1 MKRTVSP
8 ARQLAFDIL
17 RQVLEQ
23 GETVS
28 PLLHGPATDR
38 LSLEDRHLTQEL
50 TLGVLR
56 RQAWL
61 DFLIER
67 YARRPIAKLDPVAL
81 LALRLGLYQLKC
93 LSRIPAHAALN
104 ESVNLVHQAGRKSA
118 APFVN
123 AVLRA
128 AQREAEIPAG
138 AWPSDPLTRLAIETS
153 HPAWLLRRWIA
164 RWGGEEARAL
174 ATQNNLPPRQVFRY
188 NESRAPQSVTDG
200 WLAAHGIAHS
210 PGQLVPQARVVDQG
224 VLTPRSQPV
233 AEGWIYLQEEGSQWV
248 ARLATPL
255 LSAEPPSPYRVW
267 DVCGAPGGKMAL
279 MASLLP
285 GSSQRVLTDGSWS
298 RLETTRSLL
307 QRQGTPEIWMAQ
319 ADLLRRA
326 PFAENSFDQILVD
339 APCSGL
345 GTLQKHPEIKW
356 RLTPAIL
363 QSLARRQ
370 EEMLSHAATA
380 LSSGGL
386 LTYAVCSTE
395 MEEGEEIVARFRARH
410 PAFREVTRERLVEL
424 GLDPEALLTPRVGA
438 RTFPHRHQ
446 TEAFFVAVLWK
457 KRR

>member
-1 MKRTVSP
+1 VKRTVSP
-8 ARQLAFDIL
+8 ARQLAFEIL

-28 PLLHGPATDR
+28 PLLYGPATER
-38 LSLEDRHLTQEL
+38 LSPEDRHLAQEL

-81 LALRLGLYQLKC
+81 LALRLGLYQLKW
-93 LSRIPAHAALN
+93 LSRIPAHAAIH
-104 ESVNLVHQAGRKSA
+104 ESVNLVHEARRKGA

-128 AQREAEIPAG
+128 AQREEEVPDE
-138 AWPSDPLTRLAIETS
+138 AWPTDPLARLAIETS

-164 RWGGEEARAL
+164 RWGLEETRAL
-174 ATQNNLPPRQVFRY
+174 AERNNLPPRQVFRY
-188 NESRAPQSVTDG
+188 NEARSPQSVTNA
-200 WLAAHGIAHS
+200 WLATHGITHTA
-210 PGQLVPQARVVDQG
+210 GELVPQARVVVQG
-224 VLTPRSQPV
+224 SLTPRAQPV

-248 ARLATPL
+248 ARLATPI
-255 LSAEPPSPYRVW
+255 LSAVPPSPYHVW

-285 GSSQRVLTDGSWS
+285 EGSHRVLTDDNRS
-298 RLETTRSLL
+298 RLETTRGLL
-307 QRQGTPEIWMAQ
+307 RRQGTPEIWMAQ
-319 ADLLRRA
+319 ADLLRPA
-326 PFAENSFDQILVD
+326 PFAEATFNQILVD

-356 RLTPAIL
+356 RMTPQIIV
-363 QSLARRQ
+363 SLARRQ
-370 EEMLSHAATA
+370 EEMLTHAATA

-395 MEEGEEIVARFRARH
+395 IEEGEEIIARFRARH
-410 PAFREVTRERLVEL
+410 PAFREITRERLVEL
-424 GLDPEALLTPRVGA
+424 GLDPEGLLTPQSGA

-457 KRR
+457 RR

>member
-8 ARQLAFDIL
+8 ARQLAFEIL
-17 RQVLEQ
+17 RQVHEQ

-28 PLLHGPATDR
+28 PLLHGPAADR
-38 LSLEDRHLTQEL
+38 LSPEDRHLAQEL

-67 YARRPIAKLDPVAL
+67 YARRPVAKIDPVAL

-93 LSRIPAHAALN
+93 LSRIPAHAALH
-104 ESVNLVHQAGRKSA
+104 ESVNLVHEARRQGA

-128 AQREAEIPAG
+128 AQREEEIPAE
-138 AWPSDPLTRLAIETS
+138 AWPTDPLTRLAIETS
-153 HPAWLLRRWIA
+153 HPAWLLRRWMA
-164 RWGGEEARAL
+164 RWGGEETRAL
-174 ATQNNLPPRQVFRY
+174 AARNNLPPRQVFRY
-188 NESRAPQSVTDG
+188 NESRAPRSVTDE
-200 WLAAHGIAHS
+200 WLATHGIAHS

-224 VLTPRSQPV
+224 VLTPRAQPV

-255 LSAEPPSPYRVW
+255 RSAEAPSPYRVW
-267 DVCGAPGGKMAL
+267 DACGAPGGKMAL

-285 GSSQRVLTDGSWS
+285 ESSQRVLTDGNWS
-298 RLETTRSLL
+298 RLETTRRLL
-307 QRQGTPEIWMAQ
+307 QGQGAPEIWLAQ

-326 PFAENSFDQILVD
+326 PFAEGSFDQILVD

-356 RLTPAIL
+356 RLTPAVI

-370 EEMLSHAATA
+370 EEMLTQAAAT
-380 LSSGGL
+380 LSTGGL

-395 MEEGEEIVARFRARH
+395 AEEGEQVVTRFRARH
-410 PAFREVTRERLVEL
+410 PGFREVTRERLVEL
-424 GLDPEALLTPRVGA
+424 GLDPEALLTSQTGA

-457 KRR
+457 KR

>member
-8 ARQLAFDIL
+8 ARQLAFEIL
-17 RQVLEQ
+17 RQVHEQ

-28 PLLHGPATDR
+28 PLLHGPAADR
-38 LSLEDRHLTQEL
+38 LSPEDRHLAQEL

-67 YARRPIAKLDPVAL
+67 YARRPIAKIDPVAL

-93 LSRIPAHAALN
+93 LSRIPAHAALH
-104 ESVNLVHQAGRKSA
+104 ESVNLVHEARRQGA

-128 AQREAEIPAG
+128 AQREEEIPAE
-138 AWPSDPLTRLAIETS
+138 AWPTDPLTRLAIETS
-153 HPAWLLRRWIA
+153 HPAWLLRRWMA
-164 RWGGEEARAL
+164 RWGGEETRAL
-174 ATQNNLPPRQVFRY
+174 AARNNLPPRQVFRY
-188 NESRAPQSVTDG
+188 NESRAPQSVTDE
-200 WLAAHGIAHS
+200 WLATHGIAHS

-224 VLTPRSQPV
+224 VLTPRAQPV

-255 LSAEPPSPYRVW
+255 RSAEAPSPYRVW
-267 DVCGAPGGKMAL
+267 DACGAPGGKMAL

-285 GSSQRVLTDGSWS
+285 ESSQRVLTDGNWS
-298 RLETTRSLL
+298 RLETTRRLL
-307 QRQGTPEIWMAQ
+307 QRQGAPEIWLAQ

-326 PFAENSFDQILVD
+326 PFAEGSFDQILVD

-356 RLTPAIL
+356 RLTPAVI

-370 EEMLSHAATA
+370 EEMLTQAAAT
-380 LSSGGL
+380 LSTGGL

-395 MEEGEEIVARFRARH
+395 AEEGEQVVTRFRARH
-410 PAFREVTRERLVEL
+410 PGFREVTRERLVEL
-424 GLDPEALLTPRVGA
+424 GLDPEALLTSQTGA

-457 KRR
+457 KR

>member
-17 RQVLEQ
+17 RQVQEL

-28 PLLHGPATDR
+28 PLLHGPAADR
-38 LSLEDRHLTQEL
+38 LSPEDRHLAQEL

-93 LSRIPAHAALN
+93 LSRIPAHAALH

-138 AWPSDPLTRLAIETS
+138 AWPTDPLTRLAIETS

-164 RWGGEEARAL
+164 RWGTDEARAL

-188 NESRAPQSVTDG
+188 NESRAPQSVTDE
-200 WLAAHGIAHS
+200 WLATHGIAHS

-255 LSAEPPSPYRVW
+255 LPAEPPSPYRVW

-307 QRQGTPEIWMAQ
+307 QRQGTPEIWMSQ

-370 EEMLSHAATA
+370 EEMLTNAATA

-395 MEEGEEIVARFRARH
+395 VEEGEEIVARFRARH

-457 KRR
+457 RG

>member
-1 MKRTVSP
+1 VKRTVSP
-8 ARQLAFDIL
+8 ARQLAFEIL
-17 RQVLEQ
+17 RQVHEQ

-28 PLLHGPATDR
+28 PLLHGPAADR
-38 LSLEDRHLTQEL
+38 LSPEDRHLAQEL

-67 YARRPIAKLDPVAL
+67 YARRPVAKIDPVAL

-93 LSRIPAHAALN
+93 LSRIPAHAALH
-104 ESVNLVHQAGRKSA
+104 ESVNLVHEARRQGA

-128 AQREAEIPAG
+128 AQREEEIPAE
-138 AWPSDPLTRLAIETS
+138 AWPTDPLTRLAIETS
-153 HPAWLLRRWIA
+153 HPAWLLRRWMA
-164 RWGGEEARAL
+164 RWGGEETRAL
-174 ATQNNLPPRQVFRY
+174 ATRNNLPSRQVFRY
-188 NESRAPQSVTDG
+188 NESRAPRSVTDE
-200 WLAAHGIAHS
+200 WLATHGIAHS

-224 VLTPRSQPV
+224 VLTPRAQPV

-255 LSAEPPSPYRVW
+255 RSAEAPSPYRVW
-267 DVCGAPGGKMAL
+267 DACGAPGGKMAL

-285 GSSQRVLTDGSWS
+285 ESSQRVLTDGNWS
-298 RLETTRSLL
+298 RLETTRRLL
-307 QRQGTPEIWMAQ
+307 QRQGAPEIWLAQ

-326 PFAENSFDQILVD
+326 PFAEGSFDQILVD

-356 RLTPAIL
+356 RLNPAVI

-370 EEMLSHAATA
+370 EEMLTQAAVT
-380 LSSGGL
+380 LSTGGL

-395 MEEGEEIVARFRARH
+395 AEEGEQVVTRFRARH
-410 PAFREVTRERLVEL
+410 PGFREVTRERLVEL
-424 GLDPEALLTPRVGA
+424 GLDPEALLTSQTGA

-457 KRR
+457 KR